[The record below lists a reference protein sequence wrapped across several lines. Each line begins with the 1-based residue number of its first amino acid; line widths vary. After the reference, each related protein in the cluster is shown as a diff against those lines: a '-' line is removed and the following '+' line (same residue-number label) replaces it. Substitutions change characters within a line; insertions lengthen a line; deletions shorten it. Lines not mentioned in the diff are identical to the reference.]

1 MVLKKMSIKIIVKKL
16 TNVANQRDKERF
28 DNLIARN
35 PKKLEEYNML
45 EKIWHEAG
53 NLQIFN
59 RIDTAS
65 DWSAVQGRINPPLQS
80 NYKPIR
86 LQRYMLRV
94 AAVLLLALGLSAG
107 FYKLITS
114 FGDSG
119 QDFKRILAE
128 NSIQE
133 VRLADGTLVTL
144 NIGSTLTYRNDF
156 NRNTREVVL
165 EGEGLFDVVS
175 NPGKPFKVYTGESVI
190 EVTGTSFTI
199 REDNGAVK
207 VSVLSGTV
215 LLARKNEQSNTL
227 TVAANQS
234 GYLLTTNELKLENS
248 IEVNELSWKTGH
260 LIFDETPLDSALF
273 DIARHFRKGL
283 TLETVIIEDIT
294 AEFQDQ
300 PLREILEELKQVSGL
315 EFDTTGAALI
325 VRK

>member
-1 MVLKKMSIKIIVKKL
+1 MSIKIIVKKL